1 MVAVLKVSRPFD
13 RLGSAPR
20 GGQDYRAEEGQLQIG
35 LYMRHTV
42 LLETGHEAVA
52 KCPVSHRTGL
62 QIQNV
67 RALNQYC
74 INVGA
79 ASATLDQH

>member
-1 MVAVLKVSRPFD
+1 MVAVHKVSRPFD

-42 LLETGHEAVA
+42 LLETDRVGEISSQSQGG
-52 KCPVSHRTGL
+52 PVKLET
-62 QIQNV
+62 
-67 RALNQYC
+67 LNRYC
-74 INVGA
+74 INVV
-79 ASATLDQH
+79 SNVEPIFY